1 MTKKN
6 KLKKIDS
13 QKILIGGIILVIIIA
28 IITAISILSTKES
41 SIQPNEEEKETSL
54 LAADNIY
61 EKNIEVNL
69 ATIKSTQ
76 ADTSAV
82 LIRNGSSVTLRDSI
96 ISKYDG
102 ETSDENKSLEIG
114 LNSAMIVSYGSEV
127 KLTGSKV
134 ENSVEY
140 SNAIFISG
148 QKTSLNIIDSDINT
162 NAFKSSG
169 VIIATSAKLVMEHSN
184 ITTKF
189 KSSPAI
195 VVKEVKGEAKIN
207 NSYFETNGLA
217 SPILKSQGN
226 IEITNSTGSANG
238 SNFGL
243 IEDGS
248 VNLSNVTLIASGASD
263 KDNLLPSGFNIL
275 DTTSLSSLTISNS
288 SLNINSKLPYYKSA
302 VMFQIRNAET
312 KINLN
317 NVQLNFGS
325 NKLSNITNSTL
336 ILNCNNQNLEG
347 IIELDSTS
355 KLEINLNNN
364 STYQGHIIDGENI
377 KITLDSSSKLI
388 LTEDIYIK
396 ELTNEDYSNSNIIFN
411 NHKIY
416 VNGTS
421 IN

>member
-1 MTKKN
+1 MKKKS
-6 KLKKIDS
+6 KLKKIDN
-13 QKILIGGIILVIIIA
+13 QKVLIGGIILIFIIA
-28 IITAISILSTKES
+28 LITIMLILSPKKAT
-41 SIQPNEEEKETSL
+41 IIPTDEEKETSL
-54 LAADNIY
+54 LSADNVY
-61 EKNIEVNL
+61 EKDIEVNL
-69 ATIKSTQ
+69 ATINPTKE
-76 ADTSAV
+76 DTSGV
-82 LIRNGSSVTLRDSI
+82 LIKDGASVTLRDSVI
-96 ISKYDG
+96 TKDNGS
-102 ETSDENKSLEIG
+102 TSIENKSLEVG
-114 LNSAMIVSYGSEV
+114 LNSAMIVSYGSEA

-148 QKTSLNIIDSDINT
+148 QKTFLSIIDSNINT
-162 NAFKSSG
+162 TAFKSSG
-169 VIIATSAKLVMEHSN
+169 IVIATSAKLEIEHSN

-195 VVKEVKGEAKIN
+195 IVKEKEGEAKIN

-217 SPILKSQGN
+217 SPILKSKGK

-263 KDNLLPSGFNIL
+263 KDNLLPSGFNII

-302 VMFQIRNAET
+302 VMFQIGNAET

-416 VNGTS
+416 VNGAS